1 MMKKVLAL
9 FVMAAML
16 LTLVAVPAMAEEQ
29 VTIKFS
35 NWDGGETLDAYNT
48 AIAKFEE
55 LHPNIKIE
63 MVNIP
68 SEYDT
73 KLTAMI
79 AGGTAPDVAILESS
93 TIAFTLAEE
102 GKVYNLYELQEA
114 DPTYAEH
121 PILETLAYNWAPD
134 KRMGYALG
142 PQVVCLYYSKPAL
155 EAAGVKPAESY
166 EDAWTW
172 DQFVENA
179 KLLTL
184 DNQGR
189 NANDPAFD
197 VNNVVQWGCT
207 VPTWYAT
214 GYSVLMGSQGADYTN
229 ADGTALAIFDDPAMA
244 DSIQKLADLIYV
256 HHVAPSPSQSSSMP
270 GMVDA
275 FATGAYAMNINGHW
289 NNLNLMTEGVDYDL
303 MPVPKTDKPFT
314 RLMGGCLSI
323 LSSTQHPKE
332 AWEFYK
338 FMADPENTLSM
349 IDNGLWMPMST
360 EWYTNPE
367 LIAKWAQTEGH
378 PAHYVPVVV
387 EGMLKYAQ
395 PLWQFNVKNFPKM
408 EAIIGPALDT
418 VWLGERTAAEA
429 LASVKDQV
437 IPLFEGR
444 YDK

>member
-1 MMKKVLAL
+1 MKKLLVLILAIAL
-9 FVMAAML
+9 LLPSFALMASAD
-16 LTLVAVPAMAEEQ
+16 EQ
-29 VTIKFS
+29 VTIQFA
-35 NWDGGETLDAYNT
+35 NWDGGDTLEAYNA
-48 AIAKFEE
+48 AIAKFQE
-55 LHPNIKIE
+55 LHPNITVE

-93 TIAFTLAEE
+93 TIAFTLAKE
-102 GKVYNLYELQEA
+102 GKVYNLYELQDA

-121 PILETLAYNWAPD
+121 PILESLAYNWEPD

-155 EAAGVKPAESY
+155 EAAGITPAESY

-189 NANDPAFD
+189 NATDPNFD
-197 VNNVVQWGCT
+197 HANVVQWGCT
-207 VPTWYAT
+207 APRWFAT
-214 GYSVLMGSQGADYTN
+214 GYSMLMGSAGADFTT
-229 ADGTALAIFDDPAMA
+229 ADGSALAIFDDPAA
-244 DSIQKLADLIYV
+244 AEAIQKIADLIYV
-256 HHVAPSPSQSSSMP
+256 HKVAPSPTESSSLP

-275 FATGAYAMNINGHW
+275 FATGAYAMAIDGHW
-289 NNLNLMTEGVDYDL
+289 NNLGLMTEGVAYDL
-303 MPVPKTDKPFT
+303 MPCPKIDKPFT

-323 LSSTQHPKE
+323 LSSTKHPKE

-338 FMADPENTLSM
+338 FMADPENTISM
-349 IDNGLWMPMST
+349 INNGLWMPMST

-367 LIAKWAQTEGH
+367 LIAKWAQTDAH

-387 EGMLKYAQ
+387 EGMLNHAQ
-395 PLWQFNVKNFPKM
+395 PLWQFYVKNFPKM
-408 EAIIGPALDT
+408 NEIINPALDT
-418 VWLGERTAAEA
+418 VWLGEKTAAEA

-437 IPLFEGR
+437 VPLYEGR

>member
-1 MMKKVLAL
+1 MKKALVLFLAIAL
-9 FVMAAML
+9 LLPML
-16 LTLVAVPAMAEEQ
+16 AVTAIGEEQ
-29 VTIKFS
+29 VTIRFS
-35 NWDGGETLDAYNT
+35 NWDGGETLDAYNS

-93 TIAFTLAEE
+93 TIAFTLAQE
-102 GKVYNLYELQEA
+102 GKVYNLYDLQEA

-121 PILETLAYNWAPD
+121 PILESLAYNWAPD

-142 PQVVCLYYSKPAL
+142 PQVVCLFYSKPAL
-155 EAAGVKPAESY
+155 EAAGITPADSY
-166 EDAWTW
+166 ETAWTW
-172 DQFVENA
+172 DEFVANA

-184 DNQGR
+184 DSQGR

-197 VNNVVQWGCT
+197 YNNVVQWGCT
-207 VPTWYAT
+207 APRWFAT
-214 GYSVLMGSQGADYTN
+214 GYSVLMGSAGADYTN
-229 ADGTALAIFDDPAMA
+229 ADGTALNIFDDPAMA
-244 DSIQKLADLIYV
+244 DAIQKIADLIYV
-256 HHVAPSPSQSSSMP
+256 HKVAPSPTESSSMP

-275 FATGAYAMNINGHW
+275 FATGAYAMSINGHW
-289 NNLNLMTEGVDYDL
+289 NNLSLMAEGVDYDV
-303 MPVPKTDKPFT
+303 MPCPKIDKPFT
-314 RLMGGCLSI
+314 NLMGGCLSI

-338 FMADPENTLSM
+338 FMADPANTLSM
-349 IDNGLWMPMST
+349 INNGLWMPMST

-367 LIAKWAQTEGH
+367 LIAKWAQTDAH

-395 PLWQFNVKNFPKM
+395 PLWQFYVKNFPKM
-408 EAIIGPALDT
+408 EAIISPALDT
-418 VWLGERTAAEA
+418 VWLGEKTATEA

-437 IPLFEGR
+437 TPLFEGR